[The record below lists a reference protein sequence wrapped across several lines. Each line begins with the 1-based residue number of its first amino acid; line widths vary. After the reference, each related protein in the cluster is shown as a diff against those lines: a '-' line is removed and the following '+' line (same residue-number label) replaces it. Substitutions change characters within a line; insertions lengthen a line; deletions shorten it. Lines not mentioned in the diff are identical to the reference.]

1 MSKAEKTLTPKL
13 VKKLWAAFIVLV
25 LLMGASYILIT
36 SYLANNHNQETTQRL
51 NADVANHVIAEKFQN
66 ASPFLE
72 DGSVNKELF
81 GDLMHDM
88 MAVNQG
94 IEVYLLNDS
103 GEILYSVVLD
113 PNDKDATKS
122 VSLAPIRSFIQDQ
135 GEKFVLGDDPRNPG
149 ESKIFSAAPY
159 SVEGHNGFIYIILA
173 GNKFQEVSN
182 TLMGQYFA
190 KLGLGATL
198 LTMLF
203 SALIG
208 LLAIWFLTKNLR
220 LITNKVRKFQE
231 GDLDAR
237 IENPDKSD
245 IAIFANSFNEMADTI
260 VGNMDKMKSVDLLR
274 RELIA
279 NVSHD
284 LRTPLAI
291 LKGYIETLQIKR
303 DTLTEAEKQE
313 YLQITHDNVD
323 KLSKLINQL
332 FEYSKLEAE
341 QVAPVKEPFSITE
354 LSHDL
359 IAKFKVL
366 AERKEISLQMD
377 NPETNCM
384 VFADVSLVERA
395 LQNLIENAIKYTEP
409 KGKVTLSLEKKGKNV
424 EINIT
429 DTGTGIPVNEQPFI
443 FDRYKQVDKSTKKQ
457 GHGTGTGH
465 CKENHGF
472 ARHHNYR
479 FEQTQRRQFF
489 YFQFTSLPAGVNEN
503 NCYERESPD
512 NCQGF

>member
-1 MSKAEKTLTPKL
+1 MSNNTKTLTPKL
-13 VKKLWAAFIVLV
+13 VKKLWVAFILLV
-25 LLMGASYILIT
+25 LLMGASYIFIT
-36 SYLANNHNQETTQRL
+36 GYFTNLHNQETTQRL

-88 MAVNQG
+88 MAVNRG
-94 IEVYLLNDS
+94 IEVYLLNKD

-122 VSLAPIRSFIQDQ
+122 VSLEPINSFIQTK
-135 GEKFVLGDDPRNPG
+135 GEQFVLGDDPRNPD
-149 ESKIFSAAPY
+149 EQKIFSAAPY
-159 SVEGHNGFIYIILA
+159 SVDGREGFIYIVLA
-173 GNKFQEVSN
+173 GKKFQEISDN
-182 TLMGQYFA
+182 LLGQYFT
-190 KLGLGATL
+190 KLGIGATL

-203 SALIG
+203 SAVIG

-220 LITNKVRKFQE
+220 LITRTVRKFQE
-231 GDLDAR
+231 GDLKAR
-237 IENPDKSD
+237 IKNPEKSD
-245 IAIFANSFNEMADTI
+245 ISIFANSFNEMADTI
-260 VGNMDKMKSVDLLR
+260 VGNIDKMQSVDLLR

-291 LKGYIETLQIKR
+291 LKGYIETLQIKK
-303 DTLTEAEKQE
+303 DTLSEKEKQE
-313 YLQITHDNVD
+313 YLQITNDNVD
-323 KLSKLINQL
+323 RLSKLINQL

-341 QVAPVKEPFSITE
+341 QVTPVKEPFSITE

-359 IAKFKVL
+359 IAKFRVL
-366 AERKEISLQMD
+366 AEQKGIQLQLD
-377 NPETNCM
+377 NPKENNM
-384 VFADVSLVERA
+384 VFADVGLVERA

-409 KGKVTLSLEKKGKNV
+409 KGKVTLSLRRMDKNV

-443 FDRYKQVDKSTKKQ
+443 FDRYKQVNKDTKKQ
-457 GHGTGTGH
+457 GYGLGLAIVKKIMELHDTTITVLSKP
-465 CKENHGF
+465 KEGSSFIFN
-472 ARHHNYR
+472 
-479 FEQTQRRQFF
+479 
-489 YFQFTSLPAGVNEN
+489 LPAYQV
-503 NCYERESPD
+503 
-512 NCQGF
+512 

>member
-1 MSKAEKTLTPKL
+1 MSKTPKTLTPKL
-13 VKKLWAAFIVLV
+13 VKTLWMAFIILV
-25 LLMGASYILIT
+25 LMMAVSYIGIAD
-36 SYLANNHNQETTQRL
+36 YFANKHNQETTQRL
-51 NADVANHVIAEKFQN
+51 NAEVATHVIAEKFQN

-72 DGSVNKELF
+72 DGSVNKPLF

-88 MAVNQG
+88 MAVNRS
-94 IEVYLLNDS
+94 IEVYLLNET

-113 PNDKDATKS
+113 PNDKDATKN
-122 VSLAPIRSFIQDQ
+122 VSLAPINSFIADK
-135 GEKFVLGDDPRNPG
+135 GENFILGDDPRSPG
-149 ESKIFSAAPY
+149 EQKIFSAAPY
-159 SVEGHNGFIYIILA
+159 SVDGRNGFVYIILA
-173 GNKFQEVSN
+173 GKKFQEVSS

-198 LTMLF
+198 LTTIF
-203 SALIG
+203 AALIG

-220 LITNKVRKFQE
+220 VITNKVRQFSE
-231 GDLDAR
+231 GDLTAR
-237 IENPDKSD
+237 IENPDASD
-245 IAIFANSFNEMADTI
+245 ISIFANSFNEMADTI
-260 VGNMDKMKSVDLLR
+260 TGNIDKMQSIDLLR

-303 DTLTEAEKQE
+303 DSLSETEKQE

-341 QVAPVKEPFSITE
+341 QVTPVIEPFSITE

-359 IAKFKVL
+359 IAKFNVI
-366 AERKEISLQMD
+366 AEQKQIELQLD
-377 NPETNCM
+377 NPQENNM

-409 KGKVTLSLEKKGKNV
+409 KGRVTLSLSKKGKNI

-443 FDRYKQVDKSTKKQ
+443 FDRYKQVNESAQKQ
-457 GHGTGTGH
+457 GSGLGLAIVKKIMELHDTTITVLSKP
-465 CKENHGF
+465 KEGSSFVFN
-472 ARHHNYR
+472 
-479 FEQTQRRQFF
+479 
-489 YFQFTSLPAGVNEN
+489 LPAYQV
-503 NCYERESPD
+503 
-512 NCQGF
+512 

>member
-1 MSKAEKTLTPKL
+1 MRNTAQTLTPKL
-13 VKKLWAAFIVLV
+13 VKKLWMAFILLV
-25 LLMGASYILIT
+25 VLMGASYIGIT
-36 SYLANNHNQETTQRL
+36 SYFANMHHQETAQRL
-51 NADVANHVIAEKFQN
+51 DAQVANHVIDEKFN
-66 ASPFLE
+66 DASPFLE
-72 DGSVNKELF
+72 DGSVNKPLF

-88 MAVNQG
+88 MAVNRG
-94 IEVYLLNDS
+94 IEVYLLDDS
-103 GEILYSVVLD
+103 GAILYSVVLD
-113 PNDKDATKS
+113 PNDKDATKD
-122 VSLAPIRSFIQDQ
+122 VALEPINLFIADK
-135 GEKFVLGDDPRNPG
+135 GENFILGDDPRNPG
-149 ESKIFSAAPY
+149 EQKIFSAASY
-159 SVEGHNGFIYIILA
+159 TVDGHKGFIYIILA
-173 GNKFQEVSN
+173 GNKFQEVSS

-190 KLGLGATL
+190 KLGLGAFV

-220 LITNKVRKFQE
+220 VITGTVRRFQE
-231 GDLDAR
+231 GDLTAR
-237 IENPDKSD
+237 IENAEDSD
-245 IAIFANSFNEMADTI
+245 ISILANSFNEMADSI
-260 VGNMDKMKSVDLLR
+260 VGNMDKMQSVDLLR

-291 LKGYIETLQIKR
+291 LKGYVETLQMKR
-303 DTLTEAEKQE
+303 ETLSEKDKQE

-341 QVAPVKEPFSITE
+341 QVVPVKEPFSITE

-359 IAKFKVL
+359 IAKFNVL
-366 AERKEISLQMD
+366 AEKKQIALELD
-377 NPETNCM
+377 KPEENNM

-409 KGKVTLSLEKKGKNV
+409 KGKVTLSLQKKGKNI

-443 FDRYKQVDKSTKKQ
+443 FDRYKQVNESAKKQ
-457 GHGTGTGH
+457 GSGLGLAIVKKIMELHDTTITVLSKP
-465 CKENHGF
+465 KEGSSFIFN
-472 ARHHNYR
+472 
-479 FEQTQRRQFF
+479 
-489 YFQFTSLPAGVNEN
+489 LPAYNV
-503 NCYERESPD
+503 S
-512 NCQGF
+512 